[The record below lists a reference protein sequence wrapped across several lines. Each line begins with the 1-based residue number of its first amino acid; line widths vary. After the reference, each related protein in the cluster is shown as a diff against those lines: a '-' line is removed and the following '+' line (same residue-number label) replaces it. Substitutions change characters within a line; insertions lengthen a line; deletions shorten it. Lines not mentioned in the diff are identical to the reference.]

1 VEMAVDWGRSHQDL
15 SGAQAIG
22 VGEIAWMKGHKYLK
36 LPYQIDN
43 HCKRLLCIGKE
54 RKAKTLLVFFRYSFC
69 TWL

>member
-1 VEMAVDWGRSHQDL
+1 M
-15 SGAQAIG
+15 G